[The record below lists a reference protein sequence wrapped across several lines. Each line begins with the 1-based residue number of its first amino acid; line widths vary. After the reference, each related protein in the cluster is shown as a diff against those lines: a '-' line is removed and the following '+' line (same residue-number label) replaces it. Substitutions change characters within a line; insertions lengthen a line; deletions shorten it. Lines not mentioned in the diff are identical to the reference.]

1 MKTAVLPPL
10 RVDPGLRKDVEDVL
24 NENETISK
32 FTENAVRAQV
42 NLRKAQSEFI
52 SRGLVSR
59 DKAIKTGTYISSGDM
74 LFQLEQMLTK
84 AKKQKK

>member
-10 RVDPGLRKDVEDVL
+10 RVDPALRKDVEDVL

-32 FTENAVRAQV
+32 FTESAVRAQV
-42 NLRKAQSEFI
+42 NLRKAQSDFI
-52 SRGLVSR
+52 SRGLASR
-59 DKAIKTGTYISSGDM
+59 DKALKTGTYISSGDM
-74 LFQLEQMLTK
+74 LSQLEQMLAK